1 MKWQHYLT
9 SVCFAFLGLFAG
21 SFIINQ
27 NSVSAVSD
35 IVKTYDNSFPYSTD
49 LICSDSCSSYNYLF
63 IESNVPY
70 SGITPNLSIHY
81 SNLSSS
87 IPLRV
92 LPVLYNFSSYTGV
105 DSFSYLEM
113 KSINYLP
120 SGVTITITLS
130 ENNPFGSAPS
140 GSLSIT
146 ENGTYDVTNYAEAVV
161 EVPDTETIIQGD
173 YHDDLVSINNSIM
186 VCAGVC
192 LVLYFFYCIYRMFI
206 KTGGK

>member
-1 MKWQHYLT
+1 MKWRHYLI

-27 NSVSAVSD
+27 NKVSAIEPFYTSTVTSNNQYACPSTDSECQNRHYMTISCTGGPSSYSSAYLTLTVSSYGSFRVFPILAD
-35 IVKTYDNSFPYSTD
+35 YVVLPFAYYTYIQVTSFP
-49 LICSDSCSSYNYLF
+49 
-63 IESNVPY
+63 
-70 SGITPNLSIHY
+70 
-81 SNLSSS
+81 
-87 IPLRV
+87 
-92 LPVLYNFSSYTGV
+92 FSSCTF
-105 DSFSYLEM
+105 SFYNENP
-113 KSINYLP
+113 I
-120 SGVTITITLS
+120 VTT
-130 ENNPFGSAPS
+130 PS

-161 EVPDTETIIQGD
+161 EVPNTETIIQGD